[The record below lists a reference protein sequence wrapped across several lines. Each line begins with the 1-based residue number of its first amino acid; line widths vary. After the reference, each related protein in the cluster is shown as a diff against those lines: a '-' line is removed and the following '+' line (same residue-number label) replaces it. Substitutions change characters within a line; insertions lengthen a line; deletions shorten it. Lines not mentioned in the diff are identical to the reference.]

1 MLLFFYFIQPWFIK
15 KEDFKFFLFLKFVRT
30 LTLSFFELRKQLFF
44 LITVRKICCQ
54 AEKT

>member
-1 MLLFFYFIQPWFIK
+1 MLLLFYFIQPWFIK